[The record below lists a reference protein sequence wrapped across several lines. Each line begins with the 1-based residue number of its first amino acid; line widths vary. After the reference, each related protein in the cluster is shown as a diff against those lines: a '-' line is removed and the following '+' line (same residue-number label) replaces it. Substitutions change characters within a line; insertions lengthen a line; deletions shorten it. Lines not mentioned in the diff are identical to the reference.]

1 MNIGKFLGKA
11 VRYAKA
17 NPEKVLVVASLIAPG
32 AFAKIAPKVAPL
44 IVAATAT
51 KGEE

>member
-1 MNIGKFLGKA
+1 MNIGRLLGKA

-32 AFAKIAPKVAPL
+32 VVAKVVPKIVPL
-44 IVAATAT
+44 IVAD
-51 KGEE
+51 KQGVE

>member
-1 MNIGKFLGKA
+1 MKIGKLIKSA

-32 AFAKIAPKVAPL
+32 AAAKVIAKAGPL
-44 IVAATAT
+44 IAATKAPR
-51 KGEE
+51 